1 MLFAE
6 GLAAPYGVVADG
18 SDLLVSHKPEVLR
31 LKDTDAD
38 GRADEFT
45 VLAAGW
51 GYSDDYHDWT
61 AGLVR
66 DSRGDLYVGLGSDYS
81 QKGRAA
87 DNDRWRGT
95 VLRLD
100 SGGRIEPLRI
110 RCVFRWG
117 WRWIIRIVCLPRTIR
132 VCRTPGMS

>member
-6 GLAAPYGVVADG
+6 GLAAPYGILSDG
-18 SDLLVSHKPEVLR
+18 DDLLVSHKPEVLR
-31 LKDTDAD
+31 LSDRDGD
-38 GRADEFT
+38 GRADEFG

-51 GYSDDYHDWT
+51 GFSDDYHDWT

-66 DSRGDLYVGLGSDYS
+66 DGRGDLYVGLGSDYS

-95 VLRLD
+95 VLRLER
-100 SGGRIEPLRI
+100 GGRIEPFAFSMRFPMGLAVDNQDRLFAKI
-110 RCVFRWG
+110 GRAHV
-117 WRWIIRIVCLPRTIR
+117 
-132 VCRTPGMS
+132 